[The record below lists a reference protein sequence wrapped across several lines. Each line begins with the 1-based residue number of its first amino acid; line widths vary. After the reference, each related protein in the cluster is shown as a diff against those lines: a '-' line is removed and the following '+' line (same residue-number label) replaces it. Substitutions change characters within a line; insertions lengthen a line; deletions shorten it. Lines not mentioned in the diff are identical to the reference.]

1 MSEYS
6 QFQLKQYSDVFDKKV
21 VEDYLCLMGTSG
33 AYNTA
38 IRGCGSQSIF
48 ESTFLN
54 GGSSDKIASHY
65 RYFSGINNYIQG
77 AIGYGIYRMDVFD
90 LLFLL
95 AQGRRKIKLD
105 SFINNVFIRHYNVQM
120 LNHLYCL
127 CDGVG
132 VSYSEY
138 EKRFVDIY
146 ITLFGS
152 NAYDDNAEYFND
164 FMDTTYSL
172 LYTFS
177 KRTSEVFSDEEFEDS
192 CVFSPKIYLTTNIR
206 LLKSDKYRSK
216 GVSLYASSAMYL
228 LVLGRAKK
236 NAFTMSREDNI
247 EDLILYIKN
256 HTVEGV
262 GCASNDR
269 TIRQFLDT
277 MFDYLGLLSKH
288 KEFVESIMSGADFS
302 ELDRDY
308 KLHKYEITDVDEL
321 INAINTELIWVALEL
336 PTDYEDYICDVP
348 YGVSDIIEDDV
359 EDDEV
364 EDGDE
369 DDEDCITSKIVDS
382 GSIVVTPVGTLSYDI
397 GLDTESG
404 TSFGYDVKHDFG
416 SSDGAI
422 KYDKSMVHSVVYAI
436 ICGDIDSSNYRDRLY
451 VSDVLSFVQDIV
463 DVSSDITYDSVLSI
477 VKDFVCGVLFDIN

>member
-21 VEDYLCLMGTSG
+21 VSDYLYLVGTSG
-33 AYNTA
+33 AYSSA
-38 IRGCGSQSIF
+38 ISSCGSQALF

-54 GGSSDKIASHY
+54 GGSSDKISSHY
-65 RYFSGINNYIQG
+65 RYFKDITNYIRCVNG
-77 AIGYGIYRMDVFD
+77 CDIGKMDVFD
-90 LLFLL
+90 LLFVL
-95 AQGRRKIKLD
+95 AQGSRKIKLD
-105 SFINNVFIRHYNVQM
+105 SFINNVFIRHHNIQL
-120 LNHLYCL
+120 LNHLYYL
-127 CDGVG
+127 CDGASI
-132 VSYSEY
+132 SYSEY
-138 EKRFVDIY
+138 EKRFVGIY
-146 ITLFGS
+146 ISLFG
-152 NAYDDNAEYFND
+152 NDAYEDNTDYFDD

-308 KLHKYEITDVDEL
+308 KLHKYGITDVDEL
-321 INAINTELIWVALEL
+321 INTINTELIWVALEL